1 MQDMSAT
8 DEAILILDEAAEAI
22 RERMEAENINAS
34 GRSAA
39 AFFTERTEKGCRLVY
54 RGENVAPLLTLEE
67 GQEPGTAVSPDT
79 LFQWSRDKGMAFR
92 DDADRMRFAW
102 LAADKIYREGTERHK
117 SPVDV
122 FATVCREA
130 AEEIKAKVKDA
141 IIEEFKRQ

>member
-1 MQDMSAT
+1 MSAI

-22 RERMEAENINAS
+22 RERMAADGINAS
-34 GRSAA
+34 GRSSA
-39 AFFTERTEKGCRLVY
+39 AFFAERTDKGCRLVY
-54 RGENVAPLLTLEE
+54 RGENVAPLVSLEE
-67 GQEPGTAVSPDT
+67 GQPPGEMPSPAD
-79 LFQWSRDKGMAFR
+79 LFQWSMDKGLAFR

-102 LAADKIYREGTERHK
+102 LAAEKIYREGTGRHK

-141 IIEEFKRQ
+141 IIQEFKRQ